1 MKTAHKEDF
10 EKWNRNLMMRWW
22 FGLGSVPIF
31 TLFEKC
37 LNKERPFFLQINLK
51 FQCSVM
57 SWMMLLL
64 SLYPIKHFGCCE
76 ICTNYLVQTL
86 FLKAS
91 NGASSP
97 TENLP
102 EIIGLTSSLIYW
114 INWSAVSKYLI
125 FGWWKCWR
133 RRTFA
138 LQNHWD
144 EKYTPIFSPKAGTKI
159 LNIEAIFSL
168 QNDPVGLV

>member
-37 LNKERPFFLQINLK
+37 LNKEGPFFCKLISSFNAQSCHDVTATIY
-51 FQCSVM
+51 S
-57 SWMMLLL
+57 LLNGL
-64 SLYPIKHFGCCE
+64 AAAAVKYYVHTTCA
-76 ICTNYLVQTL
+76 
-86 FLKAS
+86 KAS

-97 TENLP
+97 NLP
-102 EIIGLTSSLIYW
+102 EIIGLTSLIYW

>member
-37 LNKERPFFLQINLK
+37 LNKERPFFCKLISSFNAQS
-51 FQCSVM
+51 CHE
-57 SWMMLLL
+57 WCRYYH
-64 SLYPIKHFGCCE
+64 LYPIKHFGCCE
-76 ICTNYLVQTL
+76 ICTYLVQTL

-125 FGWWKCWR
+125 FGWWWKCWR